1 MKAEDKRR
9 ANLRDI
15 TSETAS
21 EMGKKGGVASGIA
34 RKKRKA
40 LREELSALLSGQIM
54 FDGKKRSMNEA
65 ISLAIIKRAMDGDPS
80 AFKIIRETL
89 GEDAP
94 TQVDL
99 NATTESAISFNNM
112 TVEQIATLLADA
124 KKRQ

>member
-1 MKAEDKRR
+1 MDAKDKRR
-9 ANLRDI
+9 SNLRNI
-15 TSETAS
+15 TPETAS

-54 FDGKKRSMNEA
+54 FEGKKRSMNEA

-89 GEDAP
+89 GEDSP
-94 TQVDL
+94 RQVEL
-99 NATTESAISFNNM
+99 NANMEGAVSFGNLSI
-112 TVEQIATLLADA
+112 EQIATLLADVR
-124 KKRQ
+124 KNK